1 MIFINLLPHRE
12 NKKTQQQQVF
22 LAGLLLI
29 FLIAAVIYYGVYE
42 VFVARAESEQQ
53 KILYLQ
59 GVTQQL
65 DQKIASIADLRKKR
79 DALLAREKI
88 IGTLQDRRD
97 LSVRIFNSL
106 ATITPPGVFLTKLQQ
121 QGETITLSGYAEG
134 NDQVA
139 AFMRHIEHSGV
150 FNKPTLD
157 IISKAKLGG
166 DEVNQFTL
174 QMQTHLPTEK
184 PEQTHDLG

>member
-12 NKKTQQQQVF
+12 TKRKQQQQIF
-22 LAGLLLI
+22 LAGLLLV
-29 FLIAAVIYYGVYE
+29 LIVAAAIYYGIYQ
-42 VFVARAESEQQ
+42 VFVGRVQAEQQ
-53 KILYLQ
+53 KIVYLQ

-88 IGTLQDRRD
+88 ISTLQGRRD

-106 ATITPPGVFLTKLQQ
+106 AAITPQGVFLIKLQQ
-121 QGETITLSGYAEG
+121 QGDNVTLSGYAEG

-139 AFMRHIEHSGV
+139 EFMRKIETSGV
-150 FNKPTLD
+150 FDKPTLD

-174 QMQTHLPTEK
+174 QMQTRLPKTK
-184 PEQTHDLG
+184 PEHTHDLG